1 MAIVENPE
9 MGRVRRSVGN
19 VVFSTCGG
27 QNVIRTKSITYKDPK
42 TPVQLFYRDR
52 WRKLLKLLSQVNT
65 HLKNA
70 YNGSEERMTTFAYV
84 TGLNMNKCFVDNSTL
99 YDPTLLKLCDHDG
112 SFVDNV
118 ILTST
123 VANIINGKFKSKAQN
138 VDEGADPVKAYGFY
152 PDGNKIWQFDQV
164 AVRSTRKITLTR
176 PGISGLNIAVYFECL
191 DRVNLLNGEP
201 RHVIK
206 YVGTVMVL

>member
-1 MAIVENPE
+1 M
-9 MGRVRRSVGN
+9 
-19 VVFSTCGG
+19 
-27 QNVIRTKSITYKDPK
+27 
-42 TPVQLFYRDR
+42 FYRAR
-52 WRKLLKLLSQVNT
+52 WGKLCELLSQVLTNINT
-65 HLKNA
+65 A
-70 YNGSEERMTTFAYV
+70 YEGSAKRMNTYSYV
-84 TGLNMNKCFVDNSTL
+84 MGLNMNKCFAVNSLL
-99 YDPTLLKLCDHDG
+99 YDPTLFKLCDHDG

>member
-118 ILTST
+118 VLTST
-123 VANIINGKFKSKAQN
+123 VSNTITGTFNSKAQN
-138 VDEGADPVKAYGFY
+138 AEEDGDPVKAYGFY
-152 PDGNKIWQFDQV
+152 PDGNQIWQFEKV
-164 AVRSTRKITLTR
+164 AIRNTGTITLTR
-176 PGISGLNIAVYFECL
+176 TGMSGLNISVYFECL
-191 DRVNLLNGEP
+191 DRINLVNEQP
-201 RHVIK
+201 MHVIK
-206 YVGTVMVL
+206 YVGTITVV